1 MTCSRFAVLV
11 WICAVCDVFI
21 SWIRVCG
28 PFSVAIFDGCASLV
42 SKRSLVVAVLDVQK
56 TEKETVKDSGAAGI
70 RLGRVNKGKGDV
82 GGACGVVCVSTPTGD
97 SISRMYAQPS
107 RKLTWRSCVRAS
119 RKCAEALTH
128 WAGPWCVCVLCFLS
142 PSTSPHVFCLQEYV
156 NEDLAVMKKELD
168 QWRDEYAKRND
179 VRARARVPRYCV
191 THVR

>member
-1 MTCSRFAVLV
+1 MIVCFAAVALLVQASTLVTSSTRRRFVTFSRFAVLV

-82 GGACGVVCVSTPTGD
+82 GGACGVVCVCAPTGD
-97 SISRMYAQPS
+97 SIPRMYVQPS
-107 RKLTWRSCVRAS
+107 RKLTWRNCVRAS
-119 RKCAEALTH
+119 RKCAGALTH
-128 WAGPWCVCVLCFLS
+128 WAGPWCVCALHPLSLFFSSRILS
-142 PSTSPHVFCLQEYV
+142 PG
-156 NEDLAVMKKELD
+156 
-168 QWRDEYAKRND
+168 
-179 VRARARVPRYCV
+179 VRE
-191 THVR
+191 